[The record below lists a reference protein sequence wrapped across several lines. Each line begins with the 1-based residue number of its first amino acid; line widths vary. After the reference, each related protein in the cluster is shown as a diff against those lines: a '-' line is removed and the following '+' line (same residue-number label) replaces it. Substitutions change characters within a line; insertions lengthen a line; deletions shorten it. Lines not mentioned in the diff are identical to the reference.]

1 MEFVW
6 SMSAHS

>member
-6 SMSAHS
+6 LE